1 MTSRVKFSND
11 LNTLI
16 DEVIDM
22 GRKVYSR
29 LDGVTNCLSIDDMN
43 TARKIVYDDSFIN
56 ELEYRINTR
65 AITMITA
72 ESPVATDLRVII
84 ASIKTA
90 MELERISDNIS
101 NIAEVRKRIK
111 IENDNLLLRLYTM
124 ERLAVLM
131 MNDIYTAF
139 REKDMELCLEI
150 LDRDEDID
158 RLFVQIST
166 SDILEESDLFVS
178 GQCQLCAK
186 YLERI
191 GDHIKNIAEHVY
203 FINTGERFE
212 VR

>member
-16 DEVIDM
+16 DEVISM
-22 GRKVYSR
+22 GRKVYFR

-56 ELEYRINTR
+56 ELEYKINTK
-65 AITMITA
+65 AITMITV